1 MASGRRPNYGA
12 QRTEGTY
19 PCTSTSLYLHRRTGL
34 DYYSPMGTHTFTVAL
49 CGQKGGSGK
58 TTLAVSLASE
68 WHRRGLRVLLCDLD
82 PQGTATVWGDVA
94 AELGVNGPSVIG
106 MGDSVRQQLP
116 AVSNDY
122 DVCVI
127 DCPPRAGKRT
137 VGALMV
143 ADLAVLPCGAS
154 PADVWALSEAL
165 EVVAQARE
173 LRPELDARIVMNAVL
188 STSTLGDEVRAVVGD
203 LDLPIMSTIIHSRVA
218 LARTFATG
226 QGVTCS
232 EPGSIAAL
240 EVRRFVDEVEE
251 ALGMTEAAREAS

>member
-1 MASGRRPNYGA
+1 M
-12 QRTEGTY
+12 TK
-19 PCTSTSLYLHRRTGL
+19 
-34 DYYSPMGTHTFTVAL
+34 TVAL

-94 AELGVNGPSVIG
+94 ADLGVTGPSVIG

-116 AVSNDY
+116 AVAADY

-143 ADLAVLPCGAS
+143 SDLAILPCGAS
-154 PADVWALSEAL
+154 PADVWALTEAL
-165 EVVAQARE
+165 EVLSQARA
-173 LRPELDARIVMNAVL
+173 LRPELEARIVMNAVL
-188 STSTLGDEVRAVVGD
+188 ASSTLGDEVREAIGG
-203 LDLPIMSTIIHSRVA
+203 LDVPVMATVIHSRVA

-226 QGVTCS
+226 QGVTVS
-232 EPGSIAAL
+232 ESGSIAAL
-240 EVRRFVDEVEE
+240 EVRRFVDEVEQ
-251 ALGMTEAAREAS
+251 ALGMVDAESEAG

>member
-1 MASGRRPNYGA
+1 
-12 QRTEGTY
+12 
-19 PCTSTSLYLHRRTGL
+19 
-34 DYYSPMGTHTFTVAL
+34 MGTHTYTVAL

-82 PQGTATVWGDVA
+82 PQGTTTVWGDVA
-94 AELGVNGPSVIG
+94 AELGIVGPSVIG
-106 MGDSVRQQLP
+106 MGDGVRQQLP
-116 AVSNDY
+116 TVAADY

-143 ADLAVLPCGAS
+143 SDLAILPCGAS
-154 PADVWALSEAL
+154 PADVWALTEAL

-188 STSTLGDEVRAVVGD
+188 SSSTLGEEVRAVVGD
-203 LDLPIMSTIIHSRVA
+203 LEVPVMSTIIHSRVA

-226 QGVTCS
+226 QGVTTS
-232 EPGSIAAL
+232 EPGSLASL
-240 EVRRFVDEVEE
+240 EIRRFVDEVEST
-251 ALGMTEAAREAS
+251 LGFEDLAREAS